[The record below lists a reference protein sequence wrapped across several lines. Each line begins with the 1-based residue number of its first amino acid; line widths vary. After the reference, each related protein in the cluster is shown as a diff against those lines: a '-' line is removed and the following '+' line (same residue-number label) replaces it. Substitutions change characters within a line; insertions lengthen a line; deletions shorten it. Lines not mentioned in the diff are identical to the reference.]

1 MYEFLAFLGP
11 RETLLVLSE
20 VVPLGKKTLH
30 KNYGIDSIRVW
41 RRERS
46 WLWSARKLC
55 SGHLFC
61 CSKTSERP
69 ETNMTF

>member
-41 RRERS
+41 RREVMA
-46 WLWSARKLC
+46 LECQEA
-55 SGHLFC
+55 
-61 CSKTSERP
+61 
-69 ETNMTF
+69 M